1 MNCFHLRCACKYT
14 VKSCEGTRYFQ
25 AINSIGQGPY
35 SPLETCVTP
44 PSSPSSVTIHRHT
57 STATSITLLWKEPNS
72 NGSDITSYNLEV
84 ADKHLTIGA
93 VTKYTIETLKPDT
106 VHK

>member
-1 MNCFHLRCACKYT
+1 MNCFHLRYACKYT

-57 STATSITLLWKEPNS
+57 STATSITLFWKEPNS
-72 NGSDITSYNLEV
+72 NGSDITAYNLEV
-84 ADKHLTIGA
+84 SDKHLKIGA
-93 VTKYTIETLKPDT
+93 VCKYTIETLKPDT